1 MPISDTTTAP
11 CLSRRRVLG
20 LLLAACAV
28 PLLPRVAFATAA
40 DRAVALVTS
49 ISAELTQLV
58 NSGRSEAQ
66 MYAEF
71 ERLLARYADMPA
83 VAAATLGPAWRGASN
98 AQKQAYVAAFQS
110 YLARKYGRQ
119 FREYRNASINVTGA
133 RDAGK
138 AGVLVQTTVVR
149 PGQANIAV
157 DWQISDR
164 SGSPRAVNL
173 IIEGVSM
180 LANERAEIGA
190 MLDAQGGSIDRLTA
204 ELKGRA

>member
-1 MPISDTTTAP
+1 MPTTDP
-11 CLSRRRVLG
+11 GPGLSRRAFLCGVAAMAG
-20 LLLAACAV
+20 LA
-28 PLLPRVAFATAA
+28 LLPRPVAA
-40 DRAVALVTS
+40 DALSKAQALVTT
-49 ISAELTQLV
+49 ISADLTRLV

-66 MYAEF
+66 LYGDF
-71 ERLLARYADMPA
+71 EGILSRYGDMPA

-98 AQKQAYVAAFQS
+98 GQKQAYVAAFQS

-119 FREYRNASINVTGA
+119 FREYKNASIDVTGA

-149 PGQANIAV
+149 PGQSNIAV

-204 ELKGRA
+204 ELKGRS

>member
-1 MPISDTTTAP
+1 MSTTEPIA
-11 CLSRRRVLG
+11 RRTFLNG
-20 LLLAACAV
+20 LAAAAV
-28 PLLPRVAFATAA
+28 LALLPWPGEAA
-40 DRAVALVTS
+40 SVSQAQTLVNT
-49 ISAELTQLV
+49 ISGELTGLV
-58 NSGRSEAQ
+58 NSGGSEAQ
-66 MYAEF
+66 IYRGF
-71 ERLLARYADMPA
+71 EGILARYADMPA